1 MFPPRTTASASMAA
15 AATVVKITSRGGSR
29 VITPAFAPSSAS
41 SLLLSLLYMVLPDDV
56 NQLRML
62 SVCLMALSMAL
73 HYLGYEFARSA
84 TVALFTASPVP
95 PSPGGSTPSLPG
107 FGKSSAAIGAAMAA
121 VCPTAAIL
129 LAWYGRVLDFY
140 GPRGALRVTGT
151 SCAAALALG
160 GAAVHAMAG
169 TTKFLTLRPRAT
181 RAFLFALFVFR
192 ESYVQLLGTQ
202 HWSFMGSV
210 LKPEEGRKFFA
221 PIAGASSVAA
231 AVGGT
236 FTRGL
241 VGGVGLGGLLVCA
254 AVTGGGSV
262 LAADAAYR
270 LAEHGGFDPREE
282 KAKSKGC
289 KEHTQKGAWGSATS
303 LLFKRVPVLGA
314 LYRETL
320 ACQSLSS
327 VLNVMFFRRL
337 TESVPND
344 GERAGWTGKVS
355 IFIHNMMLLL
365 SLMMNLIMCVC
376 AALLNVS
383 YCCSITKKYCT
394 SKFYASINVVSCV
407 LQFGILPAVMKYV
420 DPAMMWRAMPT
431 VMMTFA
437 TAMCVSKDPSLHL
450 VGASFLVM
458 KSLEYSI
465 RGVVNEMVYVP
476 LDFES
481 RYLGKEVIGVFAYRL
496 GKSGTSLLLS
506 GLATTVGGG
515 DLGLRDL
522 GIVTAAATASWTVTA
537 YRLANLVSSVRPEEG
552 AEEKD
557 RRK

>member
-15 AATVVKITSRGGSR
+15 AATVVKISSRGGSR

-344 GERAGWTGKVS
+344 GERAGWTGK
-355 IFIHNMMLLL
+355 
-365 SLMMNLIMCVC
+365 
-376 AALLNVS
+376 
-383 YCCSITKKYCT
+383 
-394 SKFYASINVVSCV
+394 FYASINVVSCV